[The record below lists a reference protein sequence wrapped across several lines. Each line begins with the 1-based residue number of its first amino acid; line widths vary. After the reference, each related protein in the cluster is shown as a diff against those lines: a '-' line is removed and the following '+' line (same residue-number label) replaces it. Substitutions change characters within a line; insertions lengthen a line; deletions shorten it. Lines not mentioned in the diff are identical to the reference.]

1 MSCLPKISCILYVTA
16 KLLFIHYFM
25 PTWCHH
31 TVCRTFYLTWAAARK
46 STPPTTVLVLSS
58 LNVST
63 TKTASSF
70 SWFNWLLRKNIRQT
84 SDIFYRMHWDIYR
97 CNSTILLLKR
107 HQSSHWYTRRNSY
120 PSKYFSVSLTRS
132 AAPSTLVIN
141 SLSSLSIWILARQ
154 LLLDIGMFPF
164 LSSARAL
171 VRNLLSDPF
180 MAFSRSF
187 LTMIRCEK
195 G

>member
-1 MSCLPKISCILYVTA
+1 MSRIPRHSWIEQTNITKPSDGVGQASLTNWPCHVNRINTRYISSHEVVLCFMSCLPKISCILYVTA

-31 TVCRTFYLTWAAARK
+31 TVCRTFYLTWAAAGK
-46 STPPTTVLVLSS
+46 STPPTTVLALSS

-97 CNSTILLLKR
+97 CNSTILLLKK
-107 HQSSHWYTRRNSY
+107 T
-120 PSKYFSVSLTRS
+120 SV
-132 AAPSTLVIN
+132 I
-141 SLSSLSIWILARQ
+141 
-154 LLLDIGMFPF
+154 
-164 LSSARAL
+164 AL
-171 VRNLLSDPF
+171 VHTPEQLPF
-180 MAFSRSF
+180 E
-187 LTMIRCEK
+187 IV
-195 G
+195 